1 MAIPAHEKNSVFFFF
16 YNKFPEFEVDFQL
29 KTNTVNYF

>member
-1 MAIPAHEKNSVFFFF
+1 MAIPAQEKKIPFFFF
-16 YNKFPEFEVDFQL
+16 FNKSPEFEVDFQL

>member
-1 MAIPAHEKNSVFFFF
+1 MAIPAQEKKIPFFFF
-16 YNKFPEFEVDFQL
+16 NKSPEFEVDFQL